1 MTNAAL
7 GRGGD
12 VAGPSGVD
20 IGDMPATVATQ
31 ILRAIDRSPSAV
43 VTLVD
48 PDLNIRWMSASAAWV
63 SGSDPAVRQGVSS
76 IDRIHPDDA
85 ARIVHGLEQLRLAT
99 TADAAATAMPDPIRY
114 RWRRLD
120 GRWMILEA
128 TIHNLLAD
136 PVVNGFLVFARPV
149 TGELDGA
156 GDVLDLL
163 ASDRPAMEVLA
174 ACAALVPDYIGSA
187 AAVAFL
193 PDETIVGVPAGSP
206 AAEFAAI
213 PQWWDSVRRGDAS
226 LHHDFDG
233 VDPSLAAVARTAGF
247 RSFWGLPIWDQVERQ
262 VIGCLAVWVR
272 LTIEP
277 AIGFEEPLRHSRR
290 LAGLVIAEERRRDA
304 LHRLAETDPLTGLAN
319 PAALIR
325 RLRQA
330 VAPVTMALVD
340 LDDFK
345 PVNDNHGHHTGDA
358 VLRIV
363 AARLRGTLR
372 SDDLAVRFGGDEF
385 AIVFAEGTGD
395 DEARETM
402 RRVVRAVEA
411 PIATAEELIIT
422 VGASVGLATAA
433 PNDVQRLAD
442 QALYDAKRRLR
453 RA

>member
-1 MTNAAL
+1 MTPSARGPGGEVAAD
-7 GRGGD
+7 G
-12 VAGPSGVD
+12 VVD
-20 IGDMPATVATQ
+20 IGDMPPTVATQ
-31 ILRAIDRSPSAV
+31 VLRAIDRSPSTV

-63 SGSDPAVRQGVSS
+63 SGSDPAVRQGASS
-76 IDRIHPDDA
+76 IDRIHPEDA
-85 ARIVHGLEQLRLAT
+85 ERIVHGLEQLRLAT
-99 TADAAATAMPDPIRY
+99 TADATAAAMPEPIRY

-120 GRWMILEA
+120 GRWMIMEA

-156 GDVLDLL
+156 GYVLDLL
-163 ASDRPAMEVLA
+163 ASDRPVREVLA

-193 PDETIVGVPAGSP
+193 PDDTIIGVPAGSP
-206 AAEFAAI
+206 VAEFAAI
-213 PQWWDSVRRGDAS
+213 TQWWNSVRRGDAS
-226 LHHDFDG
+226 LLHDFDG
-233 VDPSLAAVARTAGF
+233 VDPSLAALARKAGF
-247 RSFWGLPIWDQVERQ
+247 RSFWALPIWDQVDRQ

-277 AIGFEEPLRHSRR
+277 AIGIEEPLRNSRR
-290 LAGLVIAEERRRDA
+290 LAGLVISEERRRDS

-319 PAALIR
+319 RSALSR
-325 RLRQA
+325 RLEHEA
-330 VAPVTMALVD
+330 GPVTLALVD

-345 PVNDNHGHHTGDA
+345 PVNDNYGHDIGDA

-372 SDDLAVRFGGDEF
+372 SGDLAVRFGGDEF
-385 AIVFAEGTGD
+385 AIVFAEGTGYD
-395 DEARETM
+395 DAQETM
-402 RRVVRAVEA
+402 RRVVHAVEA

-433 PNDVQRLAD
+433 PDDVQRLAD
-442 QALYDAKRRLR
+442 QALYDAKRLGR
-453 RA
+453 

>member
-1 MTNAAL
+1 MTPGAP
-7 GRGGD
+7 GRGGE
-12 VAGPSGVD
+12 VAADGVVD
-20 IGDMPATVATQ
+20 IGDMPPRVATQ
-31 ILRAIDRSPSAV
+31 VLRAIDRSPSTV

-63 SGSDPAVRQGVSS
+63 SGSDPAVRQGASS
-76 IDRIHPDDA
+76 IDRIHPEDA
-85 ARIVHGLEQLRLAT
+85 ERIVHGLEQLRLAT
-99 TADAAATAMPDPIRY
+99 TADATAAAMPEPIRY

-120 GRWMILEA
+120 GRWMIMEA

-156 GDVLDLL
+156 GYVLDLL
-163 ASDRPAMEVLA
+163 ASDRPVREVLA

-193 PDETIVGVPAGSP
+193 PDDTIIGVPAGSP
-206 AAEFAAI
+206 VAEFAAI
-213 PQWWDSVRRGDAS
+213 TRWWNSVRRGDAS
-226 LHHDFDG
+226 LLHDFDG
-233 VDPSLAAVARTAGF
+233 VDPSLAALARRAGF
-247 RSFWGLPIWDQVERQ
+247 RSFWALPIWDQVDRQ

-277 AIGFEEPLRHSRR
+277 AIGIEEPLRNSRR
-290 LAGLVIAEERRRDA
+290 LAGLVISEERRRDA

-319 PAALIR
+319 RSALSR
-325 RLRQA
+325 RLEHEA
-330 VAPVTMALVD
+330 GPVTLALVD

-345 PVNDNHGHHTGDA
+345 PVNDNYGHDIGDA

-372 SDDLAVRFGGDEF
+372 SGDLAVRFGGDEF
-385 AIVFAEGTGD
+385 AIVFAEGTGYD
-395 DEARETM
+395 DARETM
-402 RRVVRAVEA
+402 RRVVHAVEA

-433 PNDVQRLAD
+433 PDDVQRLAD
-442 QALYDAKRRLR
+442 QALYDAKRLGR
-453 RA
+453 

>member
-1 MTNAAL
+1 MTPGAP
-7 GRGGD
+7 GRGGE
-12 VAGPSGVD
+12 VAADGVVD
-20 IGDMPATVATQ
+20 IGDMPPRVATQ
-31 ILRAIDRSPSAV
+31 VLRAIDRSPSTV

-63 SGSDPAVRQGVSS
+63 SGSDPAVRQGASS
-76 IDRIHPDDA
+76 IDRIHPEDA
-85 ARIVHGLEQLRLAT
+85 ERIVHGLEQLRLAT
-99 TADAAATAMPDPIRY
+99 TADATAAAMPEPIRY

-120 GRWMILEA
+120 GRWMIMEA

-156 GDVLDLL
+156 GYVLDLL
-163 ASDRPAMEVLA
+163 ASDRPVREVLA

-193 PDETIVGVPAGSP
+193 PDDTIIGVPAGSP
-206 AAEFAAI
+206 VAEFAAI
-213 PQWWDSVRRGDAS
+213 TRWWNSVRRGDAS
-226 LHHDFDG
+226 LLHDFDG
-233 VDPSLAAVARTAGF
+233 VDPSLAALARKAGF
-247 RSFWGLPIWDQVERQ
+247 RSFWALPIWDQVDRQ

-277 AIGFEEPLRHSRR
+277 AIGIEEPLRNSRR
-290 LAGLVIAEERRRDA
+290 LAGLVISEERRRDA

-319 PAALIR
+319 RSALSR
-325 RLRQA
+325 RLEHEA
-330 VAPVTMALVD
+330 GPVTLALVD

-345 PVNDNHGHHTGDA
+345 PVNDNYGHDIGDA

-372 SDDLAVRFGGDEF
+372 SGDLAVRFGGDEF
-385 AIVFAEGTGD
+385 AIVFAEGTGYD
-395 DEARETM
+395 DARETM
-402 RRVVRAVEA
+402 RRVVHAVEA

-433 PNDVQRLAD
+433 PDDVQRLAD
-442 QALYDAKRRLR
+442 QALYDAKRLGR
-453 RA
+453 

>member
-1 MTNAAL
+1 MTPSARGPGGEVAAD
-7 GRGGD
+7 G
-12 VAGPSGVD
+12 VVD
-20 IGDMPATVATQ
+20 IGDMPPTVATQ
-31 ILRAIDRSPSAV
+31 VLRAIDRSPSTV

-63 SGSDPAVRQGVSS
+63 SGSDPAVRQGASS
-76 IDRIHPDDA
+76 IDRIHPEDA
-85 ARIVHGLEQLRLAT
+85 ERIVHGLEQLRLAT
-99 TADAAATAMPDPIRY
+99 TADATAAAMPEPIRY

-120 GRWMILEA
+120 GRWMIMEA

-156 GDVLDLL
+156 GYVLDLL
-163 ASDRPAMEVLA
+163 ASDRPVREVLA

-193 PDETIVGVPAGSP
+193 PDDTIIGVPAGSP
-206 AAEFAAI
+206 VAEFAAI
-213 PQWWDSVRRGDAS
+213 TQWWNSVRRGDAS
-226 LHHDFDG
+226 LLHDFDG
-233 VDPSLAAVARTAGF
+233 VDPSLAALARKAGF
-247 RSFWGLPIWDQVERQ
+247 RSFWALPIWDQVDRQ

-277 AIGFEEPLRHSRR
+277 AIGIEEPLRNSRR
-290 LAGLVIAEERRRDA
+290 LASLVISEERRRDS

-319 PAALIR
+319 RSALSR
-325 RLRQA
+325 RLEHEA
-330 VAPVTMALVD
+330 GPVTLALVD

-345 PVNDNHGHHTGDA
+345 PVNDNYGHDIGDA

-372 SDDLAVRFGGDEF
+372 SGDLAVRFGGDEF
-385 AIVFAEGTGD
+385 AIVFAEGTGYD
-395 DEARETM
+395 DAQETM
-402 RRVVRAVEA
+402 RRVVHAVEA

-433 PNDVQRLAD
+433 PDDVQRLAD
-442 QALYDAKRRLR
+442 QALYDAKRLGR
-453 RA
+453 